1 MWLTIVRGI
10 IAGAIV
16 VGVTEFSKRS
26 PRAGAVL
33 LTLPLVSILAFIM
46 AWNKHRDFD
55 ACQGNADP
63 GSAGTSVL
71 PAAGLRRK
79 TRTRLLASVRPRRPP
94 RHHNDRTVDLART
107 ANGLSNCLSA
117 ASPFV
122 R

>member
-46 AWNKHRDFD
+46 AWNKHRD
-55 ACQGNADP
+55 
-63 GSAGTSVL
+63 L
-71 PAAGLRRK
+71 PAISTLAKETLILVPLGLPFFLPLAFAGKLGLDFWPAFALGV
-79 TRTRLLASVRPRRPP
+79 LLV
-94 RHHNDRTVDLART
+94 TIMI
-107 ANGLSNCLSA
+107 GLWIWLG
-117 ASPFV
+117 PQMG
-122 R
+122 